1 MEPILR
7 LRSPEAGRM
16 IALSP
21 IGVGY
26 PIRAQPSI
34 PASLWGNVGL
44 SPNLSP
50 NRAANDG

>member
-1 MEPILR
+1 MIVAIARRVVGWLR
-7 LRSPEAGRM
+7 WDKRGD
-16 IALSP
+16 
-21 IGVGY
+21 VGY

-50 NRAANDG
+50 NRAANDR